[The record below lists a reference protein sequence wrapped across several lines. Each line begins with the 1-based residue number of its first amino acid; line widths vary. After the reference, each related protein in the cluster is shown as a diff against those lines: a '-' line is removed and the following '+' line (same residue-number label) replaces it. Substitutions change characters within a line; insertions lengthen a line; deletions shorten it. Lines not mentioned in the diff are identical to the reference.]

1 MQQPR
6 GSGEVPEVVV
16 ALEAPE
22 EEHGG
27 QDQLG
32 VAAEG
37 VAHLLQHHAPHRL
50 PVPVQRA
57 REAAGPCRAAREG
70 EEAVQEEGGAT
81 WLHPGVAGHAR
92 PARDACLF
100 IRALQRTGNGPG
112 IRAGRRDI

>member
-1 MQQPR
+1 MRAPQKMQQPR

-22 EEHGG
+22 EEHGR

-37 VAHLLQHHAPHRL
+37 ISHLLTRTLHRD
-50 PVPVQRA
+50 